1 MAARSPDWPL
11 ETDRLVLRPH
21 AASDLEALHEL
32 YGDERVARFLY
43 SGPETIEDARARL
56 GRYLERVE
64 LTETSGL
71 SAAVTLP
78 DGAYV
83 GDLALWHTDFEQ
95 REAELAY
102 VVLPRHQGQGYA
114 VEAARALLDW
124 AFTVA
129 GLQRVVAR
137 LEARNA
143 ASARVAEKLGMRR
156 ETLVLGN
163 EVLYAIPEREWR
175 R

>member
-1 MAARSPDWPL
+1 MSPDWPL
-11 ETDRLVLRPH
+11 ETERLVLRPH
-21 AASDLEALHEL
+21 AESDLAALHEL
-32 YGDERVARFLY
+32 YGDETVARYLY
-43 SGPETIEDARARL
+43 SGPETIEEARTRL
-56 GRYLERVE
+56 GRYLDRRE

-83 GDLALWHTDFEQ
+83 GDLALWHTDFER
-95 REAELAY
+95 REAEIAY

-124 AFTVA
+124 AFDTA
-129 GLQRVVAR
+129 GVQRVVAR
-137 LEARNA
+137 LEENNA
-143 ASARVAEKLGMRR
+143 ASARVAEKLGLRR
-156 ETLVLGN
+156 EDVVLEN
-163 EVLYAIPEREWR
+163 ELLYAIPEPEWR